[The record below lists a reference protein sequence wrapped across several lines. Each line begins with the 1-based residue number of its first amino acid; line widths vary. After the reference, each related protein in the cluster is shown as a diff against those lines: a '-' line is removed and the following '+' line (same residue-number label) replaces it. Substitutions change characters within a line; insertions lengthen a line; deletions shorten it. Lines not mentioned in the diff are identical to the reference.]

1 MKFGKLV
8 ATAVL
13 FAGLATSA
21 CAADKQKLI
30 IATEGAYPPYNFVA
44 ADGSLQGFDVDFAN
58 AVCEKINADCEIVKQ
73 DWDGIIPALLAKKYD
88 VIIASM
94 AIRPERAEKVDFTIP
109 YYMAPTALIATK
121 AAGIK
126 TGADGFVDP
135 ESVAGKKIGVARA
148 TGFEK
153 YAKENWPKADIVVY
167 DNSPNADL
175 DLVNGRLDAR
185 FDDYILMSQSVLK
198 SEIAGD
204 LEQVGKIYPEK
215 MMGSDGEGI
224 AVRKGETVLRE
235 SINKAI
241 TDMRADG
248 TYKKINDKYFTFDIY
263 GQ

>member
-1 MKFGKLV
+1 MKLGKIV
-8 ATAVL
+8 AVAL
-13 FAGLATSA
+13 FFAGLATSA
-21 CAADKQKLI
+21 YAADKQKLI

-44 ADGSLQGFDVDFAN
+44 ADGTLQGFDVDFAK
-58 AVCEKINADCEIVKQ
+58 AVCEKINAECEIVKQ

-109 YYMAPTALIATK
+109 YYMAPTALIAMK
-121 AAGIK
+121 SAGIK

-135 ESVAGKKIGVARA
+135 ASVAGKKIGVARA

-224 AVRKGETVLRE
+224 AVRKGETALRE
-235 SINKAI
+235 SINTAI
-241 TDMRADG
+241 TDMRVDG
-248 TYKKINDKYFTFDIY
+248 TYKKINDKYFTFDIW

>member
-1 MKFGKLV
+1 MKLFKLIAIGV
-8 ATAVL
+8 ML
-13 FAGLATSA
+13 SGLAATVH
-21 CAADKQKLI
+21 AAEKQKLI

-44 ADGSLQGFDVDFAN
+44 ADGTLQGFDVDFAK

-88 VIIASM
+88 VIVASM

-121 AAGIK
+121 TSGIK
-126 TGADGFVDP
+126 AGADGLVDP
-135 ESVAGKKIGVARA
+135 ASVAGKKIGVARA

-153 YAKENWPKADIVVY
+153 YARENWPKADIVVY

-175 DLVNGRLDAR
+175 DMVGGRLDAR
-185 FDDYILMSQSVLK
+185 FDDYILLSQSILK
-198 SEIAGD
+198 SDIAGD

-215 MMGSDGEGI
+215 LMGSDGEGI
-224 AVRKGETVLRE
+224 AVRKGETALRE

-241 TDMRADG
+241 IDMRSDG